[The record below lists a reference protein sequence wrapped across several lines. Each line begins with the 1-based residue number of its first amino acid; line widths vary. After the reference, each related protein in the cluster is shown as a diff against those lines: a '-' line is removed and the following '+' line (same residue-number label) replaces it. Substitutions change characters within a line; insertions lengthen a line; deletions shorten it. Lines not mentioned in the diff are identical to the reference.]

1 MTRILILCFALV
13 SAGFMRAQHPVPAP
27 PTPLTEALLMAQRPS
42 RFSED
47 QWLRIIRNPGNAGVY
62 PIHITRSML
71 DTLDSSQLDRRYF
84 YKLMPDK

>member
-1 MTRILILCFALV
+1 
-13 SAGFMRAQHPVPAP
+13 
-27 PTPLTEALLMAQRPS
+27 MAQRPS